1 MRIALFFSFLSLLLF
16 SCSEKKTNEKEVL
29 IDFSTNISY
38 GSDSDEK
45 NPLIKSQDDDFKVE
59 VDYFDGGVNFTIKKK
74 KRFLGKKK
82 ISLFGVLSNQKSIL
96 ENSIKLQESLKEANL
111 IGFESGFKTV
121 QFSDTVAELFFQEG
135 IEKQLIESNRNRE
148 GIIFS
153 EVEGGINILFKPKRA
168 KDASVEDLKQRHL
181 RWKNGSLTTACFFD
195 VVKTKQVISLWEK
208 AKLNKELTSVAFYLN
223 PVSNLVE
230 PLVYYSSAV
239 NESSKI
245 LDKEFQVLLNQKDSS
260 ACFSNDNFEKYF
272 EENEESFGLKSDV
285 KVISENVIIPSGV
298 QVSITDKE
306 LDLVE
311 GAFILSFS
319 PVALNGFSLQSSD
332 STGRGFHVINARGKS
347 LVKNSKFNALK
358 SLAYKNW
365 NLPSAVTFYESP
377 VDVFNSQFLN
387 NDCED
392 GLNLFRSFP
401 FVLDSC
407 VFENTFSDAFD
418 ADFSDGTIKNTVF
431 RNLGNDGI
439 DVSGSNVNI
448 LNCEF
453 INVADKALSSGE
465 ASAMHVDNILVDGA
479 SLAITAKDKSTIDI
493 ANSEIKNSE
502 VVFCAFQKKKEFG
515 PSQIEGKNV
524 KFSEFKRDF
533 LVEERSSLTIDGKA
547 ITKFEKD
554 VKKIL
559 YGNEYGKATV
569 K

>member
-1 MRIALFFSFLSLLLF
+1 MRKAIIFSFISLLFFS
-16 SCSEKKTNEKEVL
+16 CDDHKIEQNEVA
-29 IDFSTNISY
+29 IDFSTNVSF
-38 GSDSDEK
+38 GLNSDVK
-45 NPLIKSQDDDFKVE
+45 KPLIIAGGEEFKVKSN
-59 VDYFDGGVNFTIKKK
+59 YFDGGVNFTIKKK
-74 KRFLGKKK
+74 KRFFGKKK
-82 ISLFGVLSNQKSIL
+82 ITLFGILASQKPTF
-96 ENSIKLQESLKEANL
+96 ENIIKLQESLKVSNL

-121 QFSDTVAELFFQEG
+121 QFADTTAEVFFQEG

-153 EVEGGINILFKPKRA
+153 ESEGGIKVIFKPKRA
-168 KDASVEDLKQRHL
+168 KDASLEDLKQRYSS
-181 RWKNGSLTTACFFD
+181 WKSSSLSTACFFD
-195 VVKTKQVISLWEK
+195 VVKTKKVIELWK
-208 AKLNKELTSVAFYLN
+208 ASNLDKHITGVAFYLN

-230 PLVYYSSAV
+230 PLLYYTNDV
-239 NESSKI
+239 KESSKI
-245 LDKEFQVLLNQKDSS
+245 LDKEFQEVLTQKDSS
-260 ACFSNDNFEKYF
+260 SCFSTENFEKYF
-272 EENEESFGLKSDV
+272 EQDEESFGLKSDV

-298 QVSITDKE
+298 QISITNKE

-319 PVALNGFSLQSSD
+319 PVTLNGFSLQSSD

-347 LVKNSKFNALK
+347 LVNNSKFNSLK
-358 SLAYKNW
+358 SLSHENW

-377 VDVFNSQFLN
+377 VDVCNSQFLN

-439 DVSGSNVNI
+439 DVSGSNVEI
-448 LNCEF
+448 VNCEF
-453 INVADKALSSGE
+453 HKVADKALSSGE
-465 ASAMHVDNILVDGA
+465 ASAMRVENILVDGA

-515 PSQIEGKNV
+515 PSNIEGKNI

-533 LVEERSSLTIDGKA
+533 LVEEKSSLIIDGKT

>member
-1 MRIALFFSFLSLLLF
+1 MRKAIIFSFISLLFFS
-16 SCSEKKTNEKEVL
+16 CDDHKIEQNEVA
-29 IDFSTNISY
+29 IDFSTNVSF
-38 GSDSDEK
+38 GLNSDVK
-45 NPLIKSQDDDFKVE
+45 KPLIIAGGEEFKVKSN
-59 VDYFDGGVNFTIKKK
+59 YFDGGVNFTIKKK
-74 KRFLGKKK
+74 KRFFGKKK
-82 ISLFGVLSNQKSIL
+82 ITLFGILASQKPTF
-96 ENSIKLQESLKEANL
+96 ENIIKLQESLKVSNL

-121 QFSDTVAELFFQEG
+121 QFADTTAEVFFQEG

-153 EVEGGINILFKPKRA
+153 ESEGGIKVIFKPKRA
-168 KDASVEDLKQRHL
+168 KDVSLEDLKQRYSS
-181 RWKNGSLTTACFFD
+181 WKSSSLSTACFFD
-195 VVKTKQVISLWEK
+195 VVKTKKVIELWK
-208 AKLNKELTSVAFYLN
+208 ASNLDKHITGVAFYLN

-230 PLVYYSSAV
+230 PLLYYTNDV
-239 NESSKI
+239 KESSKI
-245 LDKEFQVLLNQKDSS
+245 LDKEFQEVLTQKDSS
-260 ACFSNDNFEKYF
+260 SCFSTENFEKYF
-272 EENEESFGLKSDV
+272 EQDEESFGLKSDV

-298 QVSITDKE
+298 QISITNKE

-319 PVALNGFSLQSSD
+319 PVTLNGFSLQSSD

-358 SLAYKNW
+358 SLSYENW

-431 RNLGNDGI
+431 RKLGNDGI

-453 INVADKALSSGE
+453 IDVADKALSSGE

-533 LVEERSSLTIDGKA
+533 LVEERSSLIIDGKA